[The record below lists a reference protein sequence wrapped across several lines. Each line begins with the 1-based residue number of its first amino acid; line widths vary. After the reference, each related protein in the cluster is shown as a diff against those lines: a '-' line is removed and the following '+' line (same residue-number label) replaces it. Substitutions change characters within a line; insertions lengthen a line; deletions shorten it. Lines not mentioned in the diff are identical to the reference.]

1 MSKSCANSPTPNRPE
16 RSINFIAE
24 ERANVLLKHQLKR
37 KDDYAKNITPIKTGC
52 EQDEP
57 DIVSNLSY
65 FFKYNYYYLCFIET
79 PN

>member
-24 ERANVLLKHQLKR
+24 QRANVLLKHQLKR
-37 KDDYAKNITPIKTGC
+37 KDDYAKNISPIKTGC

-57 DIVSNLSY
+57 DIVSNFLY
-65 FFKYNYYYLCFIET
+65 CYYYFI
-79 PN
+79 